1 MLSNSCRYGI
11 RAVIY
16 IASQPSENGKTGIKQ
31 ISKDLNLPTPFLA
44 KILQQLAKQKIL
56 NSSKGP
62 HGGFSL
68 MKDPRK
74 ITLLD
79 IIRTIDGEDLFT
91 NCVIHNRP
99 CTSIDQQKDLC
110 PVHEEYSVI
119 RTNLIE
125 ILSSKTIQ
133 DMVIRVHDTEEITL

>member
-16 IASQPSENGKTGIKQ
+16 LANQPLTNGKTGIKK

-44 KILQQLAKQKIL
+44 KILQQLAKKKIL
-56 NSSKGP
+56 SSSKGP

-68 MKDPRK
+68 LKDPRK

-79 IIRTIDGEDLFT
+79 IVNTIDGQDIFT
-91 NCVIHNRP
+91 NCLMHNGSCEGIEKDKVRCP
-99 CTSIDQQKDLC
+99 MHEDYEKSRRELIKLFNNRTIYELVMKSNKEELISI
-110 PVHEEYSVI
+110 
-119 RTNLIE
+119 
-125 ILSSKTIQ
+125 
-133 DMVIRVHDTEEITL
+133 

>member
-16 IASQPSENGKTGIKQ
+16 IASQPRESGKTGIKQ
-31 ISKDLNLPTPFLA
+31 ISRDLELPTPFLA

-79 IIRTIDGEDLFT
+79 IIKTIDGEDLIN
-91 NCVIHNRP
+91 NCVIHGKP
-99 CTSIDQQKDLC
+99 CKSVDKQKELC
-110 PVHEEYSVI
+110 PVHEEYNTVRNS
-119 RTNLIE
+119 LIE
-125 ILSSKTIQ
+125 IFGTRTIH
-133 DMVIRVHDTEEITL
+133 DMVVKVQDSEKVMI